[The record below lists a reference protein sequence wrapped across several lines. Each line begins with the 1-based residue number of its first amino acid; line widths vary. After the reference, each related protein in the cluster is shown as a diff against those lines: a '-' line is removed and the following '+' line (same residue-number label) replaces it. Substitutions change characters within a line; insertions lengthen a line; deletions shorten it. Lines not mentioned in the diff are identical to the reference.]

1 MAGINEPE
9 QEKNIDAL
17 SFEEAFR
24 RMAEMASSLEDGG
37 LTLAEATS
45 RYEEG
50 MSLVRR
56 CNQLLDEAELK
67 ISNLKDTY
75 SSPEAGLDS
84 QENDIPPPTADQDA
98 PSLFDGPN

>member
-1 MAGINEPE
+1 MADSQEPGVAPE
-9 QEKNIDAL
+9 VNSL

-24 RMAEMASSLEDGG
+24 RLSEMAESLEDGG
-37 LTLAEATS
+37 LTLAEATA

-67 ISNLKDTY
+67 ITNLRDAY
-75 SSPEAGLDS
+75 AAPA
-84 QENDIPPPTADQDA
+84 ADQDLD
-98 PSLFDGPN
+98 PEV

>member
-1 MAGINEPE
+1 MADSQQPEPAT
-9 QEKNIDAL
+9 DTGSL

-24 RMAEMASSLEDGG
+24 RLSEMAETLEDGG
-37 LTLAEATS
+37 LTLAESTA

-67 ISNLKDTY
+67 ITNLRDSFAT
-75 SSPEAGLDS
+75 SSSG
-84 QENDIPPPTADQDA
+84 QGENGNDLP
-98 PSLFDGPN
+98 F

>member
-1 MAGINEPE
+1 MADTQELGGLPE
-9 QEKNIDAL
+9 IDSL

-24 RMAEMASSLEDGG
+24 RLNEMAETLEDGG
-37 LTLAEATS
+37 LTLADATA

-67 ISNLKDTY
+67 ITELKDAYATP
-75 SSPEAGLDS
+75 SGDRGDS
-84 QENDIPPPTADQDA
+84 EVEDLP
-98 PSLFDGPN
+98 F